1 MYKKGLFK
9 ILGLSLIMAA
19 AFSGCGLEK
28 NIEVE
33 ATGKAETGAVDQ
45 TTTETIDM
53 TEIATE
59 ATTEAVTEK
68 ATEATTEATT
78 EKKTEAETD
87 KQNDNID
94 EKTSD
99 SDMASSASADLK
111 AYSDFIS
118 DPYSYEWEKIGN
130 PEQEFAWDSFQLV
143 ELDGDDSQ
151 EMIITC
157 KNETSPDDGLQHYLI
172 LDNTDS
178 GLVINEMAD
187 GVAAVGGYRGT
198 LYYLPGSAVIYDMS
212 VSAPYGAPGF
222 TLYKAEN
229 GKINYVESG
238 YFNPDHEAGADAM
251 DQGEWYWGSDV
262 VTQEEFD
269 SKVDELSES
278 QSGIAFNEIQY
289 MDKDSMMK
297 ELNK

>member
-1 MYKKGLFK
+1 MYKKGLVT
-9 ILGLSLIMAA
+9 IIGLSLGMAV
-19 AFSGCGLEK
+19 AFGGCGKWEK
-28 NIEVE
+28 TVEVE
-33 ATGKAETGAVDQ
+33 AVDKAETGMVDD
-45 TTTETIDM
+45 TAKETIDI
-53 TEIATE
+53 TE
-59 ATTEAVTEK
+59 
-68 ATEATTEATT
+68 TTEATT
-78 EKKTEAETD
+78 ETTENTTENKSEGAEG
-87 KQNDNID
+87 
-94 EKTSD
+94 
-99 SDMASSASADLK
+99 SDMAPSSDLT
-111 AYSDFIS
+111 AFADFIS

-130 PEQEFAWDSFQLV
+130 PEQVFNWDGYQLI
-143 ELDGDDSQ
+143 ELDGDDSP
-151 EMIITC
+151 EMIVTSL
-157 KNETSPDDGLQHYLI
+157 NECSPTDGLQHYLV

-187 GVAAVGGYRGT
+187 GVASAGGYRGT

-262 VTQEEFD
+262 VTQEEYD